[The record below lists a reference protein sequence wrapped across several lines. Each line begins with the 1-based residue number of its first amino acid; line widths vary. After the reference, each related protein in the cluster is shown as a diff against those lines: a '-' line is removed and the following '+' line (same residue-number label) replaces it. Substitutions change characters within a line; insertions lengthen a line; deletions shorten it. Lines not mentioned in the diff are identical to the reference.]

1 MTSLYL
7 GIYMYIYTYISGYI
21 TCIHVATNFKELMN
35 FKEEP
40 RDFGQR
46 EGKKM
51 MWLYCNFK
59 KKLHKNKM

>member
-1 MTSLYL
+1 
-7 GIYMYIYTYISGYI
+7 MYIYTYISAYI
-21 TCIHVATNFKELMN
+21 ICIHVATNFKELMN

-59 KKLHKNKM
+59 KKVTQK